1 MNMNRAERRLLVALS
16 VPAFVMGCDGSGSSE
31 TTGTGPV
38 GQKATCELTSRTEIA
53 DADELMANGQSGA
66 LLLATVPDSL
76 QTTLHWD
83 LSTSGIEVEVPGSV
97 GLSTPLDLSF
107 TLPAEPQFFYEDW
120 SVVYPPGDVLDVEV
134 ICDDYV
140 TTSVDVTLVTEDGTI
155 STTLT
160 GLTARLGSDDPQ
172 HGYVAKPLVYET
184 VDMASPAVNFVSPE
198 ALPASPDKIIGF
210 LFDGQVTQG
219 SITVFADGSSE
230 TYRQQV
236 ARW

>member
-1 MNMNRAERRLLVALS
+1 MTMNRAERLLLVVLS
-16 VPAFVMGCDGSGSSE
+16 VPAFVAGCDGSGSSE

-38 GQKATCELTSRTEIA
+38 GQKATCELTSRTEIT

-66 LLLATVPDSL
+66 LLLAAVPDSL

-83 LSTSGIEVEVPGSV
+83 LSTSGVEVEVPGSV

-107 TLPAEPQFFYEDW
+107 TLPAAPQFFYEDW
-120 SVVYPPGDVLDVEV
+120 IVVYPPGDVLDVEV

-140 TTSVDVTLVTEDGTI
+140 TTSVDAILVTEDGTI

-160 GLTARLGSDDPQ
+160 GLTARLGPDDPQ
-172 HGYVAKPLVYET
+172 RGYVAKPLVYET

-198 ALPASPDKIIGF
+198 ALPANPDKIIGF

-219 SITVFADGSSE
+219 SITIFADGSSE